1 MRVWWNGGAG
11 KLFKFIERG
20 KEGGVGGGMLLPYHS
35 SSLNCEII
43 PPSTIPHRKVDI
55 KKYFYRIIIL
65 SLFLL

>member
-1 MRVWWNGGAG
+1 MGEQVNYSNLLNGE
-11 KLFKFIERG
+11 KR
-20 KEGGVGGGMLLPYHS
+20 GGGMLLPYHS
-35 SSLNCEII
+35 SSLNCEIT

>member
-20 KEGGVGGGMLLPYHS
+20 KEGGGGMLLPYHS
-35 SSLNCEII
+35 SSLNCEIT

>member
-1 MRVWWNGGAG
+1 MGEQVNYSNLLNGE
-11 KLFKFIERG
+11 KR
-20 KEGGVGGGMLLPYHS
+20 GGGMLLPYHN
-35 SSLNCEII
+35 SSLNCEIT

>member
-1 MRVWWNGGAG
+1 MGEQVNYSNLLNGE
-11 KLFKFIERG
+11 KRG
-20 KEGGVGGGMLLPYHS
+20 RGGGMLLPYHS
-35 SSLNCEII
+35 SSLNCEIT

>member
-1 MRVWWNGGAG
+1 MGEQVNYSNLLNGE
-11 KLFKFIERG
+11 KRG
-20 KEGGVGGGMLLPYHS
+20 GGGMLLPYHS
-35 SSLNCEII
+35 SSLNCEIT

>member
-1 MRVWWNGGAG
+1 MGEQVNYSNLLNGE
-11 KLFKFIERG
+11 KRG
-20 KEGGVGGGMLLPYHS
+20 GWGGGMLLPYHS
-35 SSLNCEII
+35 SSLNCEIT

>member
-1 MRVWWNGGAG
+1 MGEQVNYSNLLNGE
-11 KLFKFIERG
+11 KRG
-20 KEGGVGGGMLLPYHS
+20 GGGGMLLPYHS
-35 SSLNCEII
+35 SSLNCEIT